1 MLGVPILA
9 SFLEIV
15 ELRSRC
21 VISLKLRLTATVEIL
36 VQNEESDPGTRFVP
50 RLSRVFL
57 FWVRYF
63 YDDIEPGLNMNLEIS
78 DDNFK
83 SSKAPLILV
92 WREDFIKIHLENTV
106 FYDTL
111 QAFLSFSFLLSLE
124 INQYRKIMP

>member
-1 MLGVPILA
+1 MK
-9 SFLEIV
+9 
-15 ELRSRC
+15 R
-21 VISLKLRLTATVEIL
+21 ATPVRDL
-36 VQNEESDPGTRFVP
+36 CLD
-50 RLSRVFL
+50 SRVFL

-83 SSKAPLILV
+83 SSKAPLIFA

-111 QAFLSFSFLLSLE
+111 QAL
-124 INQYRKIMP
+124 